1 MINICFMGN
10 PKFAVRTLDI
20 LYKDKD
26 IDVKLVVSSEDKK
39 RSRGKVSP
47 TDIKKYAQDN
57 NIDVVTPKTV
67 NTEEF
72 VNKLKELDI
81 DYIVVVAFGQ
91 MIGKVLLEAYPDRII
106 NLHPSKLPGY
116 RGASPMQFSILNGDK
131 ITSATTMLIEK
142 GMDSGDILIQKDVE
156 IKDSDD
162 YTSMEEK
169 LGEIGALAI
178 RDTLLNFDSL
188 YEKRI
193 KQDDEKATF
202 CTKITKDMGK
212 INWSESSFDIIN
224 KIRAF
229 VEYPVAYFSYE
240 GKNVKVYKAEVLD
253 SYKKNPG
260 FVYKANP
267 KEGIIIGTGDG
278 AIKLVKIQFPGKKAM
293 DVKSFLMG
301 NDFKEAINL
310 D

>member
-47 TDIKKYAQDN
+47 TEIKKYAQDN

-106 NLHPSKLPGY
+106 NLHPSKLPEY

-142 GMDSGDILIQKDVE
+142 GMDSGDILMQKDVE

-178 RDTLLNFDSL
+178 RYTLLNFDSL
-188 YEKRI
+188 YENRI

-229 VEYPVAYFSYE
+229 VEYPVAHFSYE

-267 KEGIIIGTGDG
+267 KEGIVIGTGDG

>member
-47 TDIKKYAQDN
+47 TEIKKYAQDN

-106 NLHPSKLPGY
+106 NLHPSKLPEY

-202 CTKITKDMGK
+202 CTKITKDMGM
-212 INWSESSFDIIN
+212 IDWSESSFDIIN

-267 KEGIIIGTGDG
+267 KEGIVIGTGDG

>member
-47 TDIKKYAQDN
+47 TEIKKYAQDN

-106 NLHPSKLPGY
+106 NLHPSKLPEY
-116 RGASPMQFSILNGDK
+116 RGASPMQFSILNGDN

-267 KEGIIIGTGDG
+267 KEGIVIGTGDG

>member
-47 TDIKKYAQDN
+47 TEIKKYAQDN

-72 VNKLKELDI
+72 VNKLKEIDI

-106 NLHPSKLPGY
+106 NLHPSKLPEY

-142 GMDSGDILIQKDVE
+142 GMDSGDILMQKDVE

-169 LGEIGALAI
+169 LGEVGALAI

-202 CTKITKDMGK
+202 CTKITKDMGR
-212 INWSESSFDIIN
+212 IDWAESSFDIIN

-240 GKNVKVYKAEVLD
+240 GKNIKVYKAEVLD

-267 KEGIIIGTGDG
+267 KEGIVIGTGDG
-278 AIKLVKIQFPGKKAM
+278 SIKLVKIQFPGKKAM

>member
-1 MINICFMGN
+1 MGN

-47 TDIKKYAQDN
+47 TEIKKYAQDN

-72 VNKLKELDI
+72 VNKLKEIDI

-106 NLHPSKLPGY
+106 NLHPSKLPEY

-142 GMDSGDILIQKDVE
+142 GMDSGDILMQKDVE

-169 LGEIGALAI
+169 LGEVGALAI

-202 CTKITKDMGK
+202 CTKITKDMGR
-212 INWSESSFDIIN
+212 IDWAESSFDIIN

-240 GKNVKVYKAEVLD
+240 GKNIKVYKAEVLD
-253 SYKKNPG
+253 SYEANPG

-267 KEGIIIGTGDG
+267 KEGIVIGTGDG

>member
-47 TDIKKYAQDN
+47 TEIKKYAQDN

-81 DYIVVVAFGQ
+81 EYIVVVAFGQ

-106 NLHPSKLPGY
+106 NLHPSKLPEY

-169 LGEIGALAI
+169 LGEIGAFAI

-188 YEKRI
+188 YENRT

-202 CTKITKDMGK
+202 CTKITKEMGK
-212 INWSESSFDIIN
+212 IDWSESSFDIMN

-229 VEYPVAYFSYE
+229 VEYPVAHFSYE
-240 GKNVKVYKAEVLD
+240 GKNVKVYKAEVLH
-253 SYKKNPG
+253 SYEANPG

-267 KEGIIIGTGDG
+267 KEGIVIGTGDG
-278 AIKLVKIQFPGKKAM
+278 AIGLLKIQFPGKKAM
-293 DVKSFLMG
+293 DAKSFLMG
-301 NDFKEAINL
+301 NDFKEEIKL

>member
-47 TDIKKYAQDN
+47 TEIKKYAQDN

-106 NLHPSKLPGY
+106 NLHPSKLPEY

-142 GMDSGDILIQKDVE
+142 GMDSGDILMQKDVE

-253 SYKKNPG
+253 SYNKNPG

-267 KEGIIIGTGDG
+267 KEGIVIGTGDG
-278 AIKLVKIQFPGKKAM
+278 AIKLLKIQFPGKKAM

-301 NDFKEAINL
+301 NDFKEEINL

>member
-47 TDIKKYAQDN
+47 TEIKKYAQDN

-106 NLHPSKLPGY
+106 NLHPSKLPEY
-116 RGASPMQFSILNGDK
+116 RGASPMQFSILNGDT

-142 GMDSGDILIQKDVE
+142 GMDSGDILMQKDVE

-169 LGEIGALAI
+169 LGEIGAFAI

-193 KQDDEKATF
+193 KQDNEKATF
-202 CTKITKDMGK
+202 CTKITKEMGK
-212 INWSESSFDIIN
+212 IDWSESSFDIIN

-253 SYKKNPG
+253 SYKENPG

-267 KEGIIIGTGDG
+267 KEGIVIGTGDG

-301 NDFKEAINL
+301 NDFKTEINL

>member
-47 TDIKKYAQDN
+47 TEIKKYAQDN

-106 NLHPSKLPGY
+106 NLHPSKLPEY

-142 GMDSGDILIQKDVE
+142 GMDSGDILMQKDVE

-169 LGEIGALAI
+169 LGEIGAFAI

-188 YEKRI
+188 YDKRI

-229 VEYPVAYFSYE
+229 VVYPVAYFSYE

-267 KEGIIIGTGDG
+267 KEGIVIGTGDG
-278 AIKLVKIQFPGKKAM
+278 AIRLLKIQFPGKKAM

-301 NDFKEAINL
+301 NDFKEEINL

>member
-26 IDVKLVVSSEDKK
+26 IDVKLVVSSEDKE

-47 TDIKKYAQDN
+47 TEIKKYAQDN

-72 VNKLKELDI
+72 VNKLKEMDI

-106 NLHPSKLPGY
+106 NLHPSKLPEY

-142 GMDSGDILIQKDVE
+142 GMDSGDILMQKDVE

-169 LGEIGALAI
+169 LGEIGAFAI
-178 RDTLLNFDSL
+178 RETLLNFDSL
-188 YEKRI
+188 YEKRT

-202 CTKITKDMGK
+202 CTKITKEMGK

-229 VEYPVAYFSYE
+229 VEYPVAHFSYE

-253 SYKKNPG
+253 SYEANPG

-267 KEGIIIGTGDG
+267 KEGIVIGTGDG
-278 AIKLVKIQFPGKKAM
+278 AIKLLKIQFPGKKAM
-293 DVKSFLMG
+293 DAKSFLMG
-301 NDFKEAINL
+301 NDFKEEINL

>member
-47 TDIKKYAQDN
+47 TEIKKYAQDN

-81 DYIVVVAFGQ
+81 EYIVVVAFGQ

-106 NLHPSKLPGY
+106 NLHPSKLPEY

-169 LGEIGALAI
+169 LGEIGAFAI

-188 YEKRI
+188 YENRT

-202 CTKITKDMGK
+202 CTKITKEMGK
-212 INWSESSFDIIN
+212 IDWSESSFDIMN

-229 VEYPVAYFSYE
+229 VEYPVAHFSYE

-253 SYKKNPG
+253 SYEANPG

-267 KEGIIIGTGDG
+267 KEGIVIGTGDG
-278 AIKLVKIQFPGKKAM
+278 AIGLLKIQFPGKKAM
-293 DVKSFLMG
+293 DAKSFLMG
-301 NDFKEAINL
+301 NDFKEEIKL

>member
-47 TDIKKYAQDN
+47 TEIKKYAQDN

-106 NLHPSKLPGY
+106 NLHPSKLPEY

-169 LGEIGALAI
+169 LGEIGAFAI

-188 YEKRI
+188 YENRT

-202 CTKITKDMGK
+202 CTKITKEMGK
-212 INWSESSFDIIN
+212 IDWSESSFDIIN

-253 SYKKNPG
+253 PYEANPG

-267 KEGIIIGTGDG
+267 KEGIVIGTGDG
-278 AIKLVKIQFPGKKAM
+278 AIRLLKIQFPGKKAM

-301 NDFKEAINL
+301 NDFKEEINL

>member
-1 MINICFMGN
+1 MGN

-47 TDIKKYAQDN
+47 TEIKKYAQDN

-106 NLHPSKLPGY
+106 NLHPSKLPEY

-142 GMDSGDILIQKDVE
+142 GMDSGDILMQKDVE

-169 LGEIGALAI
+169 LGEIGAVAI

-188 YEKRI
+188 YENRI

-202 CTKITKDMGK
+202 CTKITKEMGK

-267 KEGIIIGTGDG
+267 KEGIVIGTGDG

-293 DVKSFLMG
+293 DAKSFLMG

>member
-47 TDIKKYAQDN
+47 TEIKKYAQDN

-106 NLHPSKLPGY
+106 NLHPSKLPEY

-142 GMDSGDILIQKDVE
+142 GMDSGDILMQKDVE

-212 INWSESSFDIIN
+212 INWSESSFYIIN

-229 VEYPVAYFSYE
+229 VEYPVAHFSYE

-267 KEGIIIGTGDG
+267 KEGIVIGTGDG

>member
-47 TDIKKYAQDN
+47 TEIKKYAQDN

-106 NLHPSKLPGY
+106 NLHPSKLPEY

-142 GMDSGDILIQKDVE
+142 GMDSGDILMQKDVE

-212 INWSESSFDIIN
+212 INWSKSSFDIIN

-267 KEGIIIGTGDG
+267 KEGIVIGTGDG
-278 AIKLVKIQFPGKKAM
+278 AIRLLKIQFPGKKAM

>member
-47 TDIKKYAQDN
+47 TEIKKYAQDN
-57 NIDVVTPKTV
+57 NIDVVTPKTI

-72 VNKLKELDI
+72 VNKLRKLDI

-106 NLHPSKLPGY
+106 NLHPSKLPEY

-142 GMDSGDILIQKDVE
+142 GMDSGDILMQKDVE

-162 YTSMEEK
+162 YTSMEDK
-169 LGEIGALAI
+169 LGEIGAFAI
-178 RDTLLNFDSL
+178 RETLLNFDSL
-188 YEKRI
+188 YEKRT

-202 CTKITKDMGK
+202 CTKITKEMGK
-212 INWSESSFDIIN
+212 IDWSESSFNIMN

-229 VEYPVAYFSYE
+229 VEYPVAHFSYE

-253 SYKKNPG
+253 SYEANPG

-267 KEGIIIGTGDG
+267 KEGIVIGTGDG
-278 AIKLVKIQFPGKKAM
+278 AIKLLKIQFPGKKAM
-293 DVKSFLMG
+293 DANSFLMG
-301 NDFKEAINL
+301 NDFKEEIKL

>member
-47 TDIKKYAQDN
+47 TEIKKYAQDN

-91 MIGKVLLEAYPDRII
+91 MVGKVLLEAYPDRII
-106 NLHPSKLPGY
+106 NLHPSKLPEY
-116 RGASPMQFSILNGDK
+116 RGASPMQFSILNGDT

-142 GMDSGDILIQKDVE
+142 GMDSGDILMQKDVE

-169 LGEIGALAI
+169 LGEIGAFAI

-193 KQDDEKATF
+193 KQDNEKATF
-202 CTKITKDMGK
+202 CTKITKEMGK
-212 INWSESSFDIIN
+212 IDWSESSFDIIN

-253 SYKKNPG
+253 SYKENPG

-267 KEGIIIGTGDG
+267 KEGIVIGTGDG

-301 NDFKEAINL
+301 NDFKTEINL

>member
-47 TDIKKYAQDN
+47 TEIKKYAQDN
-57 NIDVVTPKTV
+57 NIDVVTPKAV

-106 NLHPSKLPGY
+106 NLHPSKLPEY

-142 GMDSGDILIQKDVE
+142 GMDSGDILMQKDVE

-188 YEKRI
+188 YEKSI

-212 INWSESSFDIIN
+212 IDWSESSFDIIN

-267 KEGIIIGTGDG
+267 KEGIVIGTGDG

>member
-106 NLHPSKLPGY
+106 NLHPSKLPEY

-212 INWSESSFDIIN
+212 IDWSESSFDIIN

-267 KEGIIIGTGDG
+267 KEGIVIGTGDG

>member
-1 MINICFMGN
+1 MGN

-47 TDIKKYAQDN
+47 TEIKKYAQDN

-106 NLHPSKLPGY
+106 NLHPSKLPEY

-142 GMDSGDILIQKDVE
+142 GMDSGDILMQKDVE

-188 YEKRI
+188 YEKSI

-212 INWSESSFDIIN
+212 IDWSESSFDIIN

-267 KEGIIIGTGDG
+267 KEGIVIGTGDG

>member
-1 MINICFMGN
+1 MGN

-47 TDIKKYAQDN
+47 TEIKKYAQDN

-106 NLHPSKLPGY
+106 NLHPSKLPEY

-169 LGEIGALAI
+169 LGEIGAVAI

-188 YEKRI
+188 YENRT

-202 CTKITKDMGK
+202 CTKITKVMGK

-253 SYKKNPG
+253 SYDANPG

-267 KEGIIIGTGDG
+267 KEGIVIGTSDG
-278 AIKLVKIQFPGKKAM
+278 AIRLLKIQFPGKKAM

-301 NDFKEAINL
+301 NDFKEEINL

>member
-47 TDIKKYAQDN
+47 TEIKKYAQDN

-106 NLHPSKLPGY
+106 NLHPSKLPKY

-142 GMDSGDILIQKDVE
+142 GMDSGDILMQKDVE

-229 VEYPVAYFSYE
+229 VVYPVAYFSYE

-267 KEGIIIGTGDG
+267 KEGIVIGTGDG
-278 AIKLVKIQFPGKKAM
+278 AIILLKIQFPGKKAM

-301 NDFKEAINL
+301 NDFKEEINL

>member
-26 IDVKLVVSSEDKK
+26 IDVELVVSSEDKK

-47 TDIKKYAQDN
+47 TEIKKYAQDN
-57 NIDVVTPKTV
+57 DIDVVTPKTV

-91 MIGKVLLEAYPDRII
+91 MIGNVLLEAYPDRII
-106 NLHPSKLPGY
+106 NLHPSKLPEY

-142 GMDSGDILIQKDVE
+142 GMDSGDILMQKDVE

-229 VEYPVAYFSYE
+229 VEYPVAHFSYE

-253 SYKKNPG
+253 SYNANPG
-260 FVYKANP
+260 FVYKANS
-267 KEGIIIGTGDG
+267 KEGIVIGTGDG
-278 AIKLVKIQFPGKKAM
+278 AIRLLKIQFPGKKAM

>member
-1 MINICFMGN
+1 MFNICFMGN

-20 LYKDKD
+20 LYKDKG

-47 TDIKKYAQDN
+47 TEIKKYAQDN

-106 NLHPSKLPGY
+106 NLHPSKLPEY

-142 GMDSGDILIQKDVE
+142 GMDSGDILMQKDVE

-169 LGEIGALAI
+169 LGEIGAFAI

-188 YEKRI
+188 YENRT

-202 CTKITKDMGK
+202 CTKITKEMGK
-212 INWSESSFDIIN
+212 IDWSESSFDIIN

-253 SYKKNPG
+253 PYEANPG

-267 KEGIIIGTGDG
+267 KEGIVIGTGDG
-278 AIKLVKIQFPGKKAM
+278 AIRLLKIQFPGKKAM

-301 NDFKEAINL
+301 NDFKEEINL

>member
-47 TDIKKYAQDN
+47 TEIKKYAQDN

-91 MIGKVLLEAYPDRII
+91 MIGKVLLESYPDRII
-106 NLHPSKLPGY
+106 NLHPSKLPEY

-212 INWSESSFDIIN
+212 INWSESSFDIMN

-278 AIKLVKIQFPGKKAM
+278 AIKLLKIQFPGKKAM

>member
-47 TDIKKYAQDN
+47 TEIKKYAQDN

-106 NLHPSKLPGY
+106 NLHPSKLPEY

-142 GMDSGDILIQKDVE
+142 GMDSGDILMQKDVE

-169 LGEIGALAI
+169 LGEIGAVAI

-188 YEKRI
+188 YENRI

-267 KEGIIIGTGDG
+267 KEGIVIGTGDG

-293 DVKSFLMG
+293 DAKSFLMG

>member
-47 TDIKKYAQDN
+47 TEIKKYAQDN
-57 NIDVVTPKTV
+57 KIDVVTPKTV

-91 MIGKVLLEAYPDRII
+91 MIGKILLEAYPDRII
-106 NLHPSKLPGY
+106 NLHPSKLPEY

-131 ITSATTMLIEK
+131 ITSATTMLIET

-169 LGEIGALAI
+169 LGEIGAFAI

-193 KQDDEKATF
+193 KQDNEKATF
-202 CTKITKDMGK
+202 CTKVTKEMGK
-212 INWSESSFDIIN
+212 IDWSESSFDIIN

-253 SYKKNPG
+253 SYKENPG

-267 KEGIIIGTGDG
+267 KEGIVIGTGDG
-278 AIKLVKIQFPGKKAM
+278 AVKLVKIQFPGKKAM

-301 NDFKEAINL
+301 NDFKTEINL

>member
-1 MINICFMGN
+1 
-10 PKFAVRTLDI
+10 
-20 LYKDKD
+20 
-26 IDVKLVVSSEDKK
+26 
-39 RSRGKVSP
+39 
-47 TDIKKYAQDN
+47 
-57 NIDVVTPKTV
+57 
-67 NTEEF
+67 
-72 VNKLKELDI
+72 
-81 DYIVVVAFGQ
+81 
-91 MIGKVLLEAYPDRII
+91 
-106 NLHPSKLPGY
+106 
-116 RGASPMQFSILNGDK
+116 MQFSILNGDK

-142 GMDSGDILIQKDVE
+142 GMDSGDILMQKDVE

-229 VEYPVAYFSYE
+229 VEYPVAHFSYE

-253 SYKKNPG
+253 TYEANPG
-260 FVYKANP
+260 IVYKANP
-267 KEGIIIGTGDG
+267 KEGIVIGTGDG
-278 AIKLVKIQFPGKKAM
+278 AIRLLKIQFPGKKAM

-301 NDFKEAINL
+301 NDFKEEINL

>member
-1 MINICFMGN
+1 MGN

-47 TDIKKYAQDN
+47 TEIKKYAQDN

-81 DYIVVVAFGQ
+81 EYIVVVAFGQ

-106 NLHPSKLPGY
+106 NLHPSKLPEY

-169 LGEIGALAI
+169 LGEIGAFAI
-178 RDTLLNFDSL
+178 RDTLINFDSL
-188 YEKRI
+188 YENRT

-202 CTKITKDMGK
+202 CTKITKEMGK
-212 INWSESSFDIIN
+212 IDWSESSFDIMN

-229 VEYPVAYFSYE
+229 VEYPVAHFSYE

-253 SYKKNPG
+253 SYEANPG

-267 KEGIIIGTGDG
+267 KEGIVIGTGDG
-278 AIKLVKIQFPGKKAM
+278 AIGLLKIQFPGKKAM

-301 NDFKEAINL
+301 NDFKEEIKL

>member
-47 TDIKKYAQDN
+47 TEIKKYAQDN
-57 NIDVVTPKTV
+57 KIDVVTPKTV

-91 MIGKVLLEAYPDRII
+91 MIGKILLEAYPDRII
-106 NLHPSKLPGY
+106 NLHPSKLPEY

-169 LGEIGALAI
+169 LGEIGAFAI

-193 KQDDEKATF
+193 KQDNEKATF
-202 CTKITKDMGK
+202 CTKITKEMGK
-212 INWSESSFDIIN
+212 IDWSESSFDIIN

-253 SYKKNPG
+253 SYKENPG

-267 KEGIIIGTGDG
+267 KEGIVIGTGDG

-301 NDFKEAINL
+301 NDFKKEINL

>member
-47 TDIKKYAQDN
+47 TEIKKYAQDN

-106 NLHPSKLPGY
+106 NLHPSKLPEY

-142 GMDSGDILIQKDVE
+142 GMDSGDILMQKDVE

-212 INWSESSFDIIN
+212 INWSESSFYIIN

-229 VEYPVAYFSYE
+229 VEYPVAHFSYE

-267 KEGIIIGTGDG
+267 KEGIVIGTGDG

-301 NDFKEAINL
+301 NDFKEEINL

>member
-1 MINICFMGN
+1 MGN

-47 TDIKKYAQDN
+47 TEIKKYAQDN

-106 NLHPSKLPGY
+106 NLHPSKLPEY

-142 GMDSGDILIQKDVE
+142 GMDSGDILMQKDVE

-169 LGEIGALAI
+169 LGEIGAFAI

-193 KQDDEKATF
+193 KQDNKKATF
-202 CTKITKDMGK
+202 CTKITKEMGK
-212 INWSESSFDIIN
+212 IDWSESSFDIIN

-253 SYKKNPG
+253 SYKENPG

-267 KEGIIIGTGDG
+267 KEGIVIGTGDG

-301 NDFKEAINL
+301 NDFKTEINL

>member
-10 PKFAVRTLDI
+10 PKFALRTLDI

-47 TDIKKYAQDN
+47 TEIKKYAQDN

-91 MIGKVLLEAYPDRII
+91 MIGNVLLEAYPDRII
-106 NLHPSKLPGY
+106 NLHPSKLPEY

-142 GMDSGDILIQKDVE
+142 GMDSGDILMQKDVE

-229 VEYPVAYFSYE
+229 VEYPVAHFSYE

-253 SYKKNPG
+253 SYNANPG
-260 FVYKANP
+260 FVYKANS
-267 KEGIIIGTGDG
+267 KEGIVIGTGDG
-278 AIKLVKIQFPGKKAM
+278 AIRLLKIQFPGKKAM

>member
-47 TDIKKYAQDN
+47 TEIKKYAQDN

-106 NLHPSKLPGY
+106 NLHPSKLPEY

-142 GMDSGDILIQKDVE
+142 GMDSGDILMQKDVE

-169 LGEIGALAI
+169 LGEMGAFAI

-202 CTKITKDMGK
+202 CTKITKEMGK
-212 INWSESSFDIIN
+212 INWSESSYDIIN

-267 KEGIIIGTGDG
+267 KEGIVIGTGDG
-278 AIKLVKIQFPGKKAM
+278 AIRLLKIQFPGKKAM

-301 NDFKEAINL
+301 NDFKEEINL

>member
-47 TDIKKYAQDN
+47 TEIKKYAQDN

-106 NLHPSKLPGY
+106 NLHPSKLPEY

-142 GMDSGDILIQKDVE
+142 GMDSGDILMQKDVE

-212 INWSESSFDIIN
+212 INWSKSSFDIIN

-267 KEGIIIGTGDG
+267 KEGIVIGTGDG
-278 AIKLVKIQFPGKKAM
+278 AIKLVKIQFPGKKVM

-301 NDFKEAINL
+301 NDFKEAISL

>member
-47 TDIKKYAQDN
+47 TEIKKYAQDN
-57 NIDVVTPKTV
+57 KIDVVTPKTV

-91 MIGKVLLEAYPDRII
+91 MIGKILLEAYPDRII
-106 NLHPSKLPGY
+106 NLHPSKLPEY

-169 LGEIGALAI
+169 LGEIGAFAI

-193 KQDDEKATF
+193 KQDNEKATF
-202 CTKITKDMGK
+202 CTKITKEMGK

-229 VEYPVAYFSYE
+229 VEYPVAHFSYE

-267 KEGIIIGTGDG
+267 KEGIVIGTGDG

-301 NDFKEAINL
+301 NDFKTEINL

>member
-47 TDIKKYAQDN
+47 TEIKKYAQDN

-106 NLHPSKLPGY
+106 NLHPSKLPEY

-142 GMDSGDILIQKDVE
+142 GMDSGDILMQKDVE

-169 LGEIGALAI
+169 LGEIGAFAI

-188 YEKRI
+188 YENRI

-212 INWSESSFDIIN
+212 IDWSESSFDIIN

-229 VEYPVAYFSYE
+229 VEYPVAHFSYE

-267 KEGIIIGTGDG
+267 KEGIVIGTGDG
-278 AIKLVKIQFPGKKAM
+278 AIRLVKIQFPGKKAM

-301 NDFKEAINL
+301 NDFKEAIHL

>member
-47 TDIKKYAQDN
+47 TEIKKYAQDN
-57 NIDVVTPKTV
+57 DIDVVTPKTV

-91 MIGKVLLEAYPDRII
+91 MIGNVLLEAYPDRII
-106 NLHPSKLPGY
+106 NLHPSKLPEY

-142 GMDSGDILIQKDVE
+142 GMDSGDILMQKDVE

-229 VEYPVAYFSYE
+229 VEYPVAHFSYE

-267 KEGIIIGTGDG
+267 KEGIVIGTGDG
-278 AIKLVKIQFPGKKAM
+278 AIKLLKIQFPGKKAM